1 MNVSQIVQYKKQI
14 EGQKKNKGKLV
25 NVEGMEEWEIKK
37 ILNKRKMRGVNRYL
51 VQWKGFTAEND
62 IWEKEEDLG
71 HTRDLVD
78 EFKERLG
85 AEVRKQK
92 QIEQKK
98 DKELNLRTDEFKR
111 IDLPGKYT
119 AKLLYGW
126 NDKKFEEEY
135 LRKLEKNW
143 NRWKNDRQIDENKYL
158 RKIEEREEEEN
169 RKMNKR
175 D

>member
-14 EGQKKNKGKLV
+14 EGQKDKKGKLV

-51 VQWKGFTAEND
+51 VRWKGFTAEND
-62 IWEKEEDLG
+62 TWEKKKDLG

-98 DKELNLRTDEFKR
+98 DEKLNPRTDEFKR

-169 RKMNKR
+169 RKINKR